1 MLRFPS
7 QHGDAVSTIVR
18 RTCLLLAVSAAAVL
32 AATGGR
38 LEIDAGKEPLWPQA
52 FDPWNVVILGDK
64 EVPHTRWLKLGN
76 GSGAVEVLG
85 RSASTET
92 AGAHPLFSG
101 VRQLIVTGL
110 TDPKV
115 SQTNGKVTLETS
127 GVKATFS
134 GSIER
139 ELNLIRIRLP

>member
-1 MLRFPS
+1 
-7 QHGDAVSTIVR
+7 
-18 RTCLLLAVSAAAVL
+18 
-32 AATGGR
+32 
-38 LEIDAGKEPLWPQA
+38 
-52 FDPWNVVILGDK
+52 VVILGDK
-64 EVPHTRWLKLGN
+64 EVLHKRWLKLGN

-139 ELNLIRIRLP
+139 ELNLVRIRLP